1 MARYKTTQR
10 DTRTEKPAITPDD
23 VFEAICTLA
32 EALATLPTQ
41 TMVAEHLGCSQ
52 QHVSAMMQ
60 VLADPRDGRITW
72 LTQRVYFVD
81 RSRWERLETGQ
92 SEVSQTS

>member
-1 MARYKTTQR
+1 MPRYHTGR
-10 DTRTEKPAITPDD
+10 NRRTEKPTITPDD

-41 TMVAEHLGCSQ
+41 AMIAEQLHCSQ
-52 QHVSAMMQ
+52 QHVSSMMQ
-60 VLADPRDGRITW
+60 ILADPRDGRITW

-81 RSRWERLETGQ
+81 HSRWERLETGQ
-92 SEVSQTS
+92 GGVSPTG